1 MAKAAKQAV
10 AERRAKLGERKVTH
24 GSVTVAALPPAERV
38 GLRAPAASVAALSKA
53 LGVKL
58 PGKPKSSASEGGRHV
73 LWLGPDEW
81 LAVGAPGAAD
91 GLVARLSDVLAGRH
105 AAVVDV
111 TGNRTRLRLSGPGA
125 RDCLA
130 KGCALDLHPRAFG
143 PGHCAQ
149 TGLARAAILLHQL
162 DDAPSYDLYPRR
174 SFTDYVWTWLA
185 DAIGEFGGRTEGR

>member
-1 MAKAAKQAV
+1 MADSVPPPAKGGLVLAALATPAQVSLRGDGGDPRFANAV
-10 AERRAKLGERKVTH
+10 RLALGCP
-24 GSVTVAALPPAERV
+24 LPPAANRV
-38 GLRAPAASVAALSKA
+38 ASAADLA
-53 LGVKL
+53 
-58 PGKPKSSASEGGRHV
+58 V

-125 RDCLA
+125 RDSLA